1 MFTQDLPIR
10 LAVYKFKLEW
20 FRTSSRKR
28 FPVEYRYDLGE
39 SVRNNIIDLSKCV
52 ILGTEFKDLHE
63 KYKYYD
69 AACAILASV
78 MDDFN
83 LMNDLNIIDNDHKA
97 KWDIMLVDIKGQ
109 LHSLR
114 DSLLNKIKK
123 GQSTLDSSNVEKTL

>member
-20 FRTSSRKR
+20 FKASSRKR

-39 SVRNNIIDLSKCV
+39 SVRNNIIDFSRCV
-52 ILGTEFKDLHE
+52 ILGTEFKDLQE

-69 AACAILASV
+69 VACAILASI

-83 LMNDLNIIDNDHKA
+83 MMNDLNIIDNDHKA
-97 KWDIMLVDIKGQ
+97 KWDVMLVDIKGQ

-114 DSLLNKIKK
+114 DSLFNKIKK
-123 GQSTLDSSNVEKTL
+123 GQIALDLSNAEKTL